1 MIRGIIF
8 DLDGTLVQLPIRYD
22 YLHNELKKLLDT
34 DDELI
39 PLIPSIVNLARNGNM
54 IKEAFEIICRE
65 EIQSVN
71 GMTIISGAEEL
82 LTYLKTRNYLLGLV
96 TLQCKTATEQIL
108 SKIGISNLFNSIL
121 TRDDSHDRLDQIKKT
136 LHRLGLSPSETI
148 MIGDRLNDIESAQ
161 NMGCQSILV
170 SNKENHLRRLDINT
184 IRKLSDIKN
193 YKLLNTNI

>member
-22 YLHNELKKLLDT
+22 YLCIELKKLLRT
-34 DDELI
+34 DNELT
-39 PLIPSIVNLARNGNM
+39 PLISSIVNLARNGNI

-71 GMTIISGAEEL
+71 GMNIISGAEEL
-82 LTYLKTRNYLLGLV
+82 LTYLKTKNYLLGLV

-108 SKIGISNLFNSIL
+108 SKMGVRNLFNSIL
-121 TRDDSHDRLDQIKKT
+121 TRDDSYERLDQIKKT
-136 LHRLGLSPSETI
+136 LSRLGLSPNETI
-148 MIGDRLNDIESAQ
+148 MIGDRLNDIESAK

-170 SNKENHLRRLDINT
+170 SNKENHLRRLDINI

-193 YKLLNTNI
+193 YKFNANI

>member
-22 YLHNELKKLLDT
+22 YLHNELKKLLRT

-39 PLIPSIVNLARNGNM
+39 PLISSIVNLARNGNM
-54 IKEAFEIICRE
+54 IEEAFEIICRE

-71 GMTIISGAEEL
+71 DMTITSDAEEL
-82 LTYLKTRNYLLGLV
+82 LTYLKTKNYLLGLV

-108 SKIGISNLFNSIL
+108 AKMGISNLFNSIL
-121 TRDDSHDRLDQIKKT
+121 TRDDSYDRPDQIKKT
-136 LHRLGLSPSETI
+136 LHRLDLSPSETI
-148 MIGDRLNDIESAQ
+148 MIGDRLNDVESAQ
-161 NMGCQSILV
+161 NLGCQSILI